1 MTVPVL
7 GHTRANPFVYFSP
20 IAHASSN
27 APAHCTQ
34 DDRMQYEFHDPF
46 SLFYFRTA
54 GPADT

>member
-1 MTVPVL
+1 MFFSAWARKYKLAIIAIMTVLVL

-34 DDRMQYEFHDPF
+34 DDNIQN
-46 SLFYFRTA
+46 
-54 GPADT
+54 